1 MEHHTS
7 GALDSPDDQTVVT
20 AVQLTALHLS
30 FPAWGIWPPA
40 NGRWTATRPASARPP
55 TPDLPMIWLQA
66 ATAARLA
73 AMMRA
78 TDQQPE

>member
-1 MEHHTS
+1 MCDV
-7 GALDSPDDQTVVT
+7 LDSPDELAVVI

-40 NGRWTATRPASARPP
+40 NGQWTAIRPASTRPP
-55 TPDLPMIWLQA
+55 APDLPMIWLQA
-66 ATAARLA
+66 ATPAQLA

-78 TDQQPE
+78 ADQQPE